1 LVLLWVFGRDQR
13 VHFVAFVGDL
23 VLQGF
28 RFIPTMRSLP
38 ARSQYFRWF
47 LVSTPG
53 HRLPDSQRCGSRD
66 PYRRL
71 IAAAFLRCGKCQEKV
86 ATVANFRQTI
96 TEKRVIDMSLAL
108 RQIPSGFAVEHI
120 FKGAFVSH
128 KLLPSILLACALFA
142 FPAFAQTGATTKIAA
157 PATNKADVLTPDQAK
172 RALDTLQD
180 DNKRAQMIDTLRAI
194 AKAPPQAQAAPPALE
209 SQSAIPL
216 TADSLGA
223 QLLLT
228 VSEQIGEISH
238 EIAGIARTLTNF
250 PAFYYWIVQTANDP
264 TAYDQL
270 LDIAWKLALV
280 FGCALAA
287 EWLIFR
293 VIKRPVALLEARLF
307 QTASAPVQTLA
318 MVDPPSSATDVIVEP
333 ELQQRRLSLARAWQ
347 SLVRLPFVLGRLA
360 LDLVPVLVFIGV
372 ATMLLGTQIGDLATA
387 RRVIF
392 AVVNAYALSR
402 GLICVVRALAGP
414 FGLFR
419 VRGETAAYIEIWAR
433 RIVTVAV
440 SGVAFANVALLLGL
454 YRAGY
459 AAVLHLVV
467 LIVHLFIVVIIL
479 QCRRQV
485 ARAIRA
491 PVGRE
496 GITARLRDRVADRW
510 HYLAIALDLA
520 LWAVWALNIPNG
532 YSLLLQY
539 FVGTIAVALIARLA
553 TTVVLSLIDRGFRI
567 SPDIL
572 QRFHG
577 LETRANRYLP
587 LLRQIVSFVIAFIGF
602 VALLEVW
609 GVDAVVWFYGG
620 QIGSRLLSA
629 VVTISVA
636 ALAAAVIWESSN
648 ALMDRQL
655 NVLSRDGH
663 YARAARLRTFQPML
677 RTALLCLIVT
687 VVGLTALSEIGV
699 NVAPLLAG
707 AGIVGIAIG
716 FGSQKLVQD
725 LITGLFLLLEN
736 TVQVGDDVTVSG
748 LSGKV
753 ENVSIRTIRLRAGD
767 GSVHI
772 VPFSAVTT
780 LTNSSRGAGNA
791 AVSVNVSY
799 KEDTDRAGQILKDIV
814 AEMRHEP
821 EYRSAIRGE
830 LELWGVD
837 KVDGSMAS
845 IVGQIRC
852 TDSGRWPVQ
861 REFNRRM
868 KRRFQECGI
877 EIASASQTIL
887 MQVPP
892 PADTASNSM
901 PRRAAG

>member
-1 LVLLWVFGRDQR
+1 MV
-13 VHFVAFVGDL
+13 
-23 VLQGF
+23 
-28 RFIPTMRSLP
+28 
-38 ARSQYFRWF
+38 
-47 LVSTPG
+47 
-53 HRLPDSQRCGSRD
+53 
-66 PYRRL
+66 
-71 IAAAFLRCGKCQEKV
+71 
-86 ATVANFRQTI
+86 
-96 TEKRVIDMSLAL
+96 
-108 RQIPSGFAVEHI
+108 HI

-128 KLLPSILLACALFA
+128 KLFPSILLACALFA
-142 FPAFAQTGATTKIAA
+142 FPAFAQTGAAPKDAPKAA
-157 PATNKADVLTPDQAK
+157 ASTANNADVLTSDQAK

-180 DNKRAQMIDTLRAI
+180 DKKRAQMIDTLRAI
-194 AKAPPQAQAAPPALE
+194 ANASPQTQAAPEPQPAT
-209 SQSAIPL
+209 PL

-228 VSEQIGEISH
+228 VSEQVGEISR
-238 EIAGIARTLTNF
+238 EIADTARTLTRF
-250 PAFYYWIVQTANDP
+250 PAFYYWFVRTANDP
-264 TAYDQL
+264 YAYNQL
-270 LDIAWKLALV
+270 FDIAWKLALV
-280 FGCALAA
+280 FGCAFAA

-293 VIKRPVALLEARLF
+293 VIKRPVALLEARLP
-307 QTASAPVQTLA
+307 QSARAPAQTLA
-318 MVDPPSSATDVIVEP
+318 IADPPSSAADVTAQSG
-333 ELQQRRLSLARAWQ
+333 LQRRRLSLARAWQ
-347 SLVRLPFVLGRLA
+347 SLIRLPFVLGRLA
-360 LDLVPVLVFIGV
+360 LELLPVLVFVGI
-372 ATMLLGTQIGDLATA
+372 ATSLLGTEIGDLPTA
-387 RRVIF
+387 RLVIL

-419 VRGETAAYIEIWAR
+419 VRPETAAYIEIWAR
-433 RIVTVAV
+433 RIVAVGV
-440 SGVAFANVALLLGL
+440 SGIAFANVALLLGL
-454 YRAGY
+454 HRAGY
-459 AAVLHLVV
+459 AALLRLVM

-485 ARAIRA
+485 AEAIRA
-491 PVGRE
+491 PAGRE
-496 GITARLRDRVADRW
+496 GIAARARNRVAGLW
-510 HYLAIALDLA
+510 HLLAIALDLA
-520 LWAVWALNIPNG
+520 LWAVWALNIRNG
-532 YSLLLQY
+532 YALLLQY
-539 FVGTIAVALIARLA
+539 FVGTIAIVLIARLA
-553 TTVVLSLIDRGFRI
+553 TIVVLSLIDRGFRV
-567 SPDIL
+567 SPDVL
-572 QRFHG
+572 QRFPG

-587 LLRQIVSFVIAFIGF
+587 LLRKIISAVIAFIGF

-629 VVTISVA
+629 VVTIGIA
-636 ALAAAVIWESSN
+636 ALAAAAIWEASN

-655 NVLSRDGH
+655 NALSRDGH
-663 YARAARLRTFQPML
+663 FARAARLRTFQPML
-677 RTALLCLIVT
+677 RTALLCLIVA
-687 VVGLTALSEIGV
+687 VVGLTTLSEIGV

-736 TVQVGDDVTVSG
+736 TVQVGDNVTVSG
-748 LSGKV
+748 LSGTV

-780 LTNSSRGAGNA
+780 LTNASRGAGNA

-821 EYRSAIRGE
+821 EYRNAIRGD

-877 EIASASQTIL
+877 EIASAGQTIL
-887 MQVPP
+887 MQIPA
-892 PADTASNSM
+892 PADVAPDSM

>member
-1 LVLLWVFGRDQR
+1 
-13 VHFVAFVGDL
+13 
-23 VLQGF
+23 
-28 RFIPTMRSLP
+28 
-38 ARSQYFRWF
+38 
-47 LVSTPG
+47 
-53 HRLPDSQRCGSRD
+53 
-66 PYRRL
+66 
-71 IAAAFLRCGKCQEKV
+71 
-86 ATVANFRQTI
+86 
-96 TEKRVIDMSLAL
+96 
-108 RQIPSGFAVEHI
+108 
-120 FKGAFVSH
+120 VSH
-128 KLLPSILLACALFA
+128 KLFASILLVCALLA
-142 FPAFAQTGATTKIAA
+142 FPAFAQPVAA
-157 PATNKADVLTPDQAK
+157 PPAPPANHADVLTPDQAK
-172 RALDTLQD
+172 RALETLLD
-180 DNKRAQMIDTLRAI
+180 DKKRAQMIDTLRAI
-194 AKAPPQAQAAPPALE
+194 ANASPQPQAASPAPEP
-209 SQSAIPL
+209 QSAIPL

-228 VSEQIGEISH
+228 VSEQVGDISH
-238 EIAGIARTLTNF
+238 EIADVARTLTNF
-250 PAFYYWIVQTANDP
+250 PAFYYWFVRTANDP
-264 TAYDQL
+264 SAYHQL

-280 FGCALAA
+280 FGCAFAA

-293 VIKRPVALLEARLF
+293 LIKRPVALLEARLP
-307 QTASAPVQTLA
+307 QTARAPVQTLA
-318 MVDPPSSATDVIVEP
+318 IVDPPSSVTDVTVEP
-333 ELQQRRLSLARAWQ
+333 ELHRRRLSLVRAWQ
-347 SLVRLPFVLGRLA
+347 SLVKLPFVLGRLA
-360 LDLVPVLVFIGV
+360 LELLPVLAFIGM
-372 ATMLLGTQIGDLATA
+372 ATLLLGTQIGDLATT
-387 RRVIF
+387 RLVIL

-419 VRGETAAYIEIWAR
+419 VRAETAAYIEIWAR
-433 RIVTVAV
+433 RIVTVGV
-440 SGVAFANVALLLGL
+440 SGIALANVALLLGL
-454 YRAGY
+454 HRGGY
-459 AAVLHLVV
+459 AALLRLVMLV
-467 LIVHLFIVVIIL
+467 VHLFIVVIIL

-485 ARAIRA
+485 ADAIRA
-491 PVGRE
+491 PAGRD
-496 GITARLRDRVADRW
+496 GAAARMRNRVAGLW

-520 LWAVWALNIPNG
+520 LWTVWALNIRNG

-539 FVGTIAVALIARLA
+539 FVGTIAVALIMRLA
-553 TTVVLSLIDRGFRI
+553 TIVVLSLIDRGFRI
-567 SPDIL
+567 SPDL
-572 QRFHG
+572 LRRFPG

-587 LLRQIVSFVIAFIGF
+587 LLRNIVSAVIAFIGF

-609 GVDAVVWFYGG
+609 GVDAIVWFYGG

-629 VVTISVA
+629 IVTIGIA
-636 ALAAAVIWESSN
+636 ALAAAAIWEVSN
-648 ALMDRQL
+648 ALMDRQV

-736 TVQVGDDVTVSG
+736 TVQVGDTVTLSG
-748 LSGKV
+748 LSGVV
-753 ENVSIRTIRLRAGD
+753 ENVSIRTLRLRAGD

-780 LTNSSRGAGNA
+780 ITNSSRGAGNA
-791 AVSVNVSY
+791 SVSVNVSY

-814 AEMRHEP
+814 AEMRRET
-821 EYRSAIRGE
+821 EYQHLIRGD

-868 KRRFQECGI
+868 KRRFQECGV
-877 EIASASQTIL
+877 EIAPGSQTIL
-887 MQVPP
+887 MQIPA
-892 PADTASNSM
+892 PADVANSM

>member
-1 LVLLWVFGRDQR
+1 MRKGRYR
-13 VHFVAFVGDL
+13 
-23 VLQGF
+23 F
-28 RFIPTMRSLP
+28 RF
-38 ARSQYFRWF
+38 
-47 LVSTPG
+47 
-53 HRLPDSQRCGSRD
+53 
-66 PYRRL
+66 
-71 IAAAFLRCGKCQEKV
+71 
-86 ATVANFRQTI
+86 
-96 TEKRVIDMSLAL
+96 
-108 RQIPSGFAVEHI
+108 AVVHI

-128 KLLPSILLACALFA
+128 KLFPSILLACALFA
-142 FPAFAQTGATTKIAA
+142 SPAFAQTGAAPKAA
-157 PATNKADVLTPDQAK
+157 ASATNKADVLTPDQAK

-180 DNKRAQMIDTLRAI
+180 DKKRAQMIGTLRAI
-194 AKAPPQAQAAPPALE
+194 ANASPQAQAAPPAPE
-209 SQSAIPL
+209 PQPAIPL

-228 VSEQIGEISH
+228 VSEQVGEISH
-238 EIAGIARTLTNF
+238 EIADMARTLTHC
-250 PAFYYWIVQTANDP
+250 PAFYYWIVRTANDP
-264 TAYDQL
+264 SAYDEL

-280 FGCALAA
+280 FGCAFAA

-293 VIKRPVALLEARLF
+293 VIKRPVALLEAHLP
-307 QTASAPVQTLA
+307 QTARAPAQTLA
-318 MVDPPSSATDVIVEP
+318 MVDPPSSAADVTAEP
-333 ELQQRRLSLARAWQ
+333 ELRRRRLSLARAWQ

-360 LDLVPVLVFIGV
+360 LELLPVLVFVGV
-372 ATMLLGTQIGDLATA
+372 ATMLLGTEIGDLATT
-387 RRVIF
+387 RLVIL

-402 GLICVVRALAGP
+402 GLICVARALAGP

-419 VRGETAAYIEIWAR
+419 VRAETAAYIEIWAR
-433 RIVTVAV
+433 RIVTVGV
-440 SGVAFANVALLLGL
+440 SGIAFANVALLLGL
-454 YRAGY
+454 HRAGY
-459 AAVLHLVV
+459 AALLRLAM

-479 QCRRQV
+479 QCRRQI
-485 ARAIRA
+485 AEAIRA
-491 PVGRE
+491 PGGRE
-496 GITARLRDRVADRW
+496 GAAARVRNRVAGLW

-520 LWAVWALNIPNG
+520 LWAVWALNIRNG

-539 FVGTIAVALIARLA
+539 FVGTIAVAMITRLA
-553 TTVVLSLIDRGFRI
+553 TIVVLSLIDRGFSI

-572 QRFHG
+572 QRFPG
-577 LETRANRYLP
+577 LESRANRYLP
-587 LLRQIVSFVIAFIGF
+587 PLRKIISAVIAFIGF

-609 GVDAVVWFYGG
+609 GVDAIVWFYGG

-629 VVTISVA
+629 AATIGIA
-636 ALAAAVIWESSN
+636 ALAAAAIWEASN

-663 YARAARLRTFQPML
+663 FARAARLRTFQPML

-687 VVGLTALSEIGV
+687 VVGLAALSEIG
-699 NVAPLLAG
+699 
-707 AGIVGIAIG
+707 GIAIG

-736 TVQVGDDVTVSG
+736 TVQVGDNVSVSG
-748 LSGKV
+748 LSGTV

-780 LTNSSRGAGNA
+780 ITNSSRGAGNA

-799 KEDTDRAGQILKDIV
+799 KEDTDRAGQLLKDIV
-814 AEMRHEP
+814 AEMRREP
-821 EYRSAIRGE
+821 EYRQAIRGD

-877 EIASASQTIL
+877 EIASAGQTIL
-887 MQVPP
+887 MQIPA
-892 PADTASNSM
+892 PADVASDSM

>member
-1 LVLLWVFGRDQR
+1 
-13 VHFVAFVGDL
+13 
-23 VLQGF
+23 
-28 RFIPTMRSLP
+28 M
-38 ARSQYFRWF
+38 
-47 LVSTPG
+47 
-53 HRLPDSQRCGSRD
+53 
-66 PYRRL
+66 
-71 IAAAFLRCGKCQEKV
+71 
-86 ATVANFRQTI
+86 
-96 TEKRVIDMSLAL
+96 
-108 RQIPSGFAVEHI
+108 
-120 FKGAFVSH
+120 SH
-128 KLLPSILLACALFA
+128 KLFPSFLLACALFA
-142 FPAFAQTGATTKIAA
+142 CPALAQTGAAPKETSKDTHKPAA
-157 PATNKADVLTPDQAK
+157 PAANNADALTPDQAK

-180 DNKRAQMIDTLRAI
+180 DKKRAQMIDTLRAI
-194 AKAPPQAQAAPPALE
+194 AQASPQAQISPQAPPAPE
-209 SQSAIPL
+209 PKPAIPL

-228 VSEQIGEISH
+228 VSEQVGEISH
-238 EIAGIARTLTNF
+238 EIADMARTLTHF
-250 PAFYYWIVQTANDP
+250 PAFYYWIVRTANDP
-264 TAYDQL
+264 AAYNQL

-280 FGCALAA
+280 FGCAFAA
-287 EWLIFR
+287 EWLIFHL
-293 VIKRPVALLEARLF
+293 VKRPVALLEARLP
-307 QTASAPVQTLA
+307 QTARAPAQTLA
-318 MVDPPSSATDVIVEP
+318 MADPPSSAADVIAEP
-333 ELQQRRLSLARAWQ
+333 GLHRRRLSLARAWQ

-360 LDLVPVLVFIGV
+360 LELLPVLVFVGV
-372 ATMLLGTQIGDLATA
+372 ATMLLGTQIGDLATT
-387 RRVIF
+387 RLVIL

-419 VRGETAAYIEIWAR
+419 VRAETAAYIEIWAR
-433 RIVTVAV
+433 RIVTVGV
-440 SGVAFANVALLLGL
+440 SGIAFANVALLLGL
-454 YRAGY
+454 HRAGY
-459 AAVLHLVV
+459 AALLRLVM
-467 LIVHLFIVVIIL
+467 LIVHLFVVVIIL

-485 ARAIRA
+485 AEAIRA
-491 PVGRE
+491 PAGRE
-496 GITARLRDRVADRW
+496 GTAARVRNRIAGLW
-510 HYLAIALDLA
+510 HLLAIALDLA
-520 LWAVWALNIPNG
+520 LWAVWALNIRNG

-539 FVGTIAVALIARLA
+539 FVGTIAVVLIARLA
-553 TTVVLSLIDRGFRI
+553 TIVVLSLIDRGFRI

-572 QRFHG
+572 QRFPG

-587 LLRQIVSFVIAFIGF
+587 LLRRIVSGVIAFIGF

-609 GVDAVVWFYGG
+609 GVDAIVWFYGG

-629 VVTISVA
+629 AATIGIA
-636 ALAAAVIWESSN
+636 ALSAAAIWEVAN

-655 NVLSRDGH
+655 SALSRDGH

-677 RTALLCLIVT
+677 RTALLCVIVA

-799 KEDTDRAGQILKDIV
+799 KEDTDRAGEILKDIV
-814 AEMRHEP
+814 DEMRREP
-821 EYRSAIRGE
+821 EYRHMIRGE

-877 EIASASQTIL
+877 EIASAGQTIL
-887 MQVPP
+887 MQIPP
-892 PADTASNSM
+892 PPDVASDAV

>member
-1 LVLLWVFGRDQR
+1 
-13 VHFVAFVGDL
+13 VHKF
-23 VLQGF
+23 
-28 RFIPTMRSLP
+28 
-38 ARSQYFRWF
+38 
-47 LVSTPG
+47 
-53 HRLPDSQRCGSRD
+53 
-66 PYRRL
+66 
-71 IAAAFLRCGKCQEKV
+71 KE
-86 ATVANFRQTI
+86 
-96 TEKRVIDMSLAL
+96 AL
-108 RQIPSGFAVEHI
+108 
-120 FKGAFVSH
+120 VSH
-128 KLLPSILLACALFA
+128 KLFPLILLAGVLFA
-142 FPAFAQTGATTKIAA
+142 LPAYAQTGDTSNDASKAA
-157 PATNKADVLTPDQAK
+157 ANNADVLTPEQAK

-180 DNKRAQMIDTLRAI
+180 DQMRARMIDTLRAI
-194 AKAPPQAQAAPPALE
+194 VNASPQAPPAP
-209 SQSAIPL
+209 QPQPAIPL
-216 TADSLGA
+216 TADGLGA

-228 VSEQIGEISH
+228 VSEQIGDISH
-238 EIAGIARTLTNF
+238 QVADLARTLTHF
-250 PAFYYWIVQTANDP
+250 TAFYYWIVRTANDP
-264 TAYDQL
+264 SAYDQL

-280 FGCALAA
+280 FGCAFAA
-287 EWLIFR
+287 EALIFR
-293 VIKRPVALLEARLF
+293 VVRWPIAWLEARLPKM
-307 QTASAPVQTLA
+307 AGAPAQTLVMA
-318 MVDPPSSATDVIVEP
+318 DLPSSVADVVAEP
-333 ELQQRRLSLARAWQ
+333 EQQQRRLSLARAWQ

-360 LDLVPVLVFIGV
+360 LELLPVLVFIGV
-372 ATMLLGTQIGDLATA
+372 AMMLLGTGIGDIPTTRL
-387 RRVIF
+387 VIL

-419 VRGETAAYIEIWAR
+419 VRPETGAYIEIWAR
-433 RIVTVAV
+433 RIVTV
-440 SGVAFANVALLLGL
+440 GVPGIAFANVALLLGL
-454 YRAGY
+454 HHAGY
-459 AAVLHLVV
+459 VALLHLVM

-485 ARAIRA
+485 AEAIRA
-491 PVGRE
+491 PAGRE
-496 GITARLRDRVADRW
+496 GVAAMVRNRFAGLW

-520 LWAVWALNIPNG
+520 LWAVWALNIRNG

-539 FVGTIAVALIARLA
+539 FIGTIAVALITRLA
-553 TTVVLSLIDRGFRI
+553 TIVVLSLIDRGFSI

-572 QRFHG
+572 QRFPG
-577 LETRANRYLP
+577 LEIRANRYLP
-587 LLRQIVSFVIAFIGF
+587 LLRKILTAVIAFIGF

-609 GVDAVVWFYGG
+609 GVDAIVWFYGG

-629 VVTISVA
+629 VATISIA

-648 ALMDRQL
+648 ALMDRQV
-655 NVLSRDGH
+655 NVLSREGH

-677 RTALLCLIVT
+677 RTALLCLILT

-736 TVQVGDDVTVSG
+736 TVQVGDNVSVSG
-748 LSGKV
+748 LSGMV
-753 ENVSIRTIRLRAGD
+753 ENVSIRTIRLRAAD

-780 LTNSSRGAGNA
+780 ITNASRGAGNA

-799 KEDTDRAGQILKDIV
+799 KEDTDRAGQILKEIV
-814 AEMRHEP
+814 AEMRREP
-821 EYRSAIRGE
+821 EYRQAIRGD

-877 EIASASQTIL
+877 EIASAGQTIL
-887 MQVPP
+887 MQIPA
-892 PADTASNSM
+892 PADVASNSM

>member
-1 LVLLWVFGRDQR
+1 
-13 VHFVAFVGDL
+13 
-23 VLQGF
+23 
-28 RFIPTMRSLP
+28 
-38 ARSQYFRWF
+38 
-47 LVSTPG
+47 
-53 HRLPDSQRCGSRD
+53 
-66 PYRRL
+66 
-71 IAAAFLRCGKCQEKV
+71 
-86 ATVANFRQTI
+86 
-96 TEKRVIDMSLAL
+96 MSY
-108 RQIPSGFAVEHI
+108 
-120 FKGAFVSH
+120 
-128 KLLPSILLACALFA
+128 KLLPSILLACVLFA
-142 FPAFAQTGATTKIAA
+142 LPAVAQSGAASKDAPKDAKAA
-157 PATNKADVLTPDQAK
+157 ASTANNADVLTPDQAK

-180 DNKRAQMIDTLRAI
+180 DKKRAQMIDTLRAI
-194 AKAPPQAQAAPPALE
+194 ANASPQAQAAPEPKP
-209 SQSAIPL
+209 AIPL

-228 VSEQIGEISH
+228 VSERVGDVSR
-238 EIAGIARTLTNF
+238 EIAGIARTLTHF
-250 PAFYYWIVQTANDP
+250 PAFYYWFVRTANDP
-264 TAYDQL
+264 AAYNQL
-270 LDIAWKLALV
+270 FDIAWKLALV

-293 VIKRPVALLEARLF
+293 AIKRPVALLEARLP
-307 QTASAPVQTLA
+307 QSARAPAQTLA
-318 MVDPPSSATDVIVEP
+318 IADPPSSAADVTAEP
-333 ELQQRRLSLARAWQ
+333 ALHRRRLSLARAWQ

-360 LDLVPVLVFIGV
+360 LELLPVLAFVGV
-372 ATMLLGTQIGDLATA
+372 ATSLLGTEIGDLPIA
-387 RRVIF
+387 RLVIL

-419 VRGETAAYIEIWAR
+419 VRPETAAYIEIWAR
-433 RIVTVAV
+433 RIVAVGV
-440 SGVAFANVALLLGL
+440 SGIAFANVALLLGL
-454 YRAGY
+454 HRAGY
-459 AAVLHLVV
+459 AALLRLVM
-467 LIVHLFIVVIIL
+467 LTVHLFIVVIIL

-485 ARAIRA
+485 AEAIRA
-491 PVGRE
+491 PAGRE
-496 GITARLRDRVADRW
+496 GFAARARNRVAGLW
-510 HYLAIALDLA
+510 HFLAIALDLA
-520 LWAVWALNIPNG
+520 LWAVWALNIRNG
-532 YSLLLQY
+532 YALLLQY
-539 FVGTIAVALIARLA
+539 FVGTIAIVLIARLA
-553 TTVVLSLIDRGFRI
+553 TIVVLSLIDRGFRI

-572 QRFHG
+572 QRFPG
-577 LETRANRYLP
+577 LENRANRYLP
-587 LLRQIVSFVIAFIGF
+587 LLRKIISIVIGFIGF

-620 QIGSRLLSA
+620 QIGSRLLAA
-629 VVTISVA
+629 VVTVGIA
-636 ALAAAVIWESSN
+636 ALAAAAIWEASN

-655 NVLSRDGH
+655 SALSRDGH
-663 YARAARLRTFQPML
+663 FARAARLRTFQPML
-677 RTALLCLIVT
+677 RTTLLCLIVA

-736 TVQVGDDVTVSG
+736 TVQVGDSVTVSG
-748 LSGKV
+748 LSGTV

-780 LTNSSRGAGNA
+780 LTNASRGAGNA

-799 KEDTDRAGQILKDIV
+799 REDTDRAGQILKDIV

-821 EYRSAIRGE
+821 EYRNAIRGD
-830 LELWGVD
+830 LELWGID

-877 EIASASQTIL
+877 EIASAAQTIL
-887 MQVPP
+887 MQIPA
-892 PADTASNSM
+892 PADVAADSM
-901 PRRAAG
+901 PRRAAR

>member
-1 LVLLWVFGRDQR
+1 
-13 VHFVAFVGDL
+13 
-23 VLQGF
+23 
-28 RFIPTMRSLP
+28 
-38 ARSQYFRWF
+38 
-47 LVSTPG
+47 
-53 HRLPDSQRCGSRD
+53 
-66 PYRRL
+66 
-71 IAAAFLRCGKCQEKV
+71 
-86 ATVANFRQTI
+86 
-96 TEKRVIDMSLAL
+96 
-108 RQIPSGFAVEHI
+108 
-120 FKGAFVSH
+120 VSH
-128 KLLPSILLACALFA
+128 KLFPAILLACALSA
-142 FPAFAQTGATTKIAA
+142 LPAFAQTSAA
-157 PATNKADVLTPDQAK
+157 PKAAASAANNADVPTPDQAK

-180 DNKRAQMIDTLRAI
+180 DKKRAQMIDTLRAI
-194 AKAPPQAQAAPPALE
+194 ANTSPQAQAASPAPE
-209 SQSAIPL
+209 PQAAIPL

-228 VSEQIGEISH
+228 VSEQVGEISH
-238 EIAGIARTLTNF
+238 QIADMARTLTRF
-250 PAFYYWIVQTANDP
+250 PAFYYWFVRTANDP
-264 TAYDQL
+264 TAYNQL

-280 FGCALAA
+280 FGCAFAA

-293 VIKRPVALLEARLF
+293 VIKRPVALLEARLP
-307 QTASAPVQTLA
+307 QTARAPTLA
-318 MVDPPSSATDVIVEP
+318 MADPPSSAADVAAEP
-333 ELQQRRLSLARAWQ
+333 GLRRRRLSLARAWQ

-360 LDLVPVLVFIGV
+360 LELLPVLAFIGV
-372 ATMLLGTQIGDLATA
+372 ATMLLGTEIGDLATT
-387 RRVIF
+387 RLVIL

-419 VRGETAAYIEIWAR
+419 VRAETAAYIEIWAR
-433 RIVTVAV
+433 RIVGVGV
-440 SGVAFANVALLLGL
+440 SGIAFANVALLLGL
-454 YRAGY
+454 HRAGY
-459 AAVLHLVV
+459 AAVLRLVM
-467 LIVHLFIVVIIL
+467 LIVHLFVVVIIL

-485 ARAIRA
+485 AEAIRA
-491 PVGRE
+491 PAGRQ
-496 GITARLRDRVADRW
+496 GAAARVRNRVAGLW

-520 LWAVWALNIPNG
+520 LWAVWALNIRNG

-539 FVGTIAVALIARLA
+539 FAGTIAVALIARLA
-553 TTVVLSLIDRGFRI
+553 TIVVLSLIDRGFRI

-572 QRFHG
+572 QRFPG

-587 LLRQIVSFVIAFIGF
+587 LLRKIVSSVIGFIGF

-629 VVTISVA
+629 VVTIGIA
-636 ALAAAVIWESSN
+636 ALAAAAIWEASN
-648 ALMDRQL
+648 ALMDRQF
-655 NVLSRDGH
+655 NALSRDGH
-663 YARAARLRTFQPML
+663 FARAARLRTFQPML
-677 RTALLCLIVT
+677 RTALLCVIVT

-736 TVQVGDDVTVSG
+736 TVQVGDNVSVSG
-748 LSGKV
+748 LSGTV

-780 LTNSSRGAGNA
+780 ITNSSRGAGNA

-814 AEMRHEP
+814 AEMRREP
-821 EYRSAIRGE
+821 EYRHAIRGD

-877 EIASASQTIL
+877 EIASAGQTIL
-887 MQVPP
+887 MQIPA
-892 PADTASNSM
+892 PADAASDSM
-901 PRRAAG
+901 LRRAAG

>member
-1 LVLLWVFGRDQR
+1 V
-13 VHFVAFVGDL
+13 
-23 VLQGF
+23 
-28 RFIPTMRSLP
+28 
-38 ARSQYFRWF
+38 
-47 LVSTPG
+47 
-53 HRLPDSQRCGSRD
+53 
-66 PYRRL
+66 
-71 IAAAFLRCGKCQEKV
+71 
-86 ATVANFRQTI
+86 
-96 TEKRVIDMSLAL
+96 
-108 RQIPSGFAVEHI
+108 HI

-128 KLLPSILLACALFA
+128 KLFPSILLACALSA
-142 FPAFAQTGATTKIAA
+142 LPAFAQTSAA
-157 PATNKADVLTPDQAK
+157 PKAAASAANNADVLTPDQAK

-180 DNKRAQMIDTLRAI
+180 DKKRAQMIDTLRAI
-194 AKAPPQAQAAPPALE
+194 ANASPQAQAASPAPE
-209 SQSAIPL
+209 PQAAIPL

-228 VSEQIGEISH
+228 VSEQVGEISH
-238 EIAGIARTLTNF
+238 QIADMARTLTRF
-250 PAFYYWIVQTANDP
+250 PAFYYWFVRTANDP
-264 TAYDQL
+264 TAYNQL

-280 FGCALAA
+280 FGCAFAA

-293 VIKRPVALLEARLF
+293 VIKRPVALLEARLP
-307 QTASAPVQTLA
+307 QTARAPTLA
-318 MVDPPSSATDVIVEP
+318 MADPPSSAADVAAEP
-333 ELQQRRLSLARAWQ
+333 GLRRRRLSLARAWQ

-360 LDLVPVLVFIGV
+360 LELLPVLVFVGV
-372 ATMLLGTQIGDLATA
+372 ATMLLGTEIGDLATT
-387 RRVIF
+387 RLVIL

-402 GLICVVRALAGP
+402 GLVCVVRALAGP

-419 VRGETAAYIEIWAR
+419 VRAETAAYIEIWAR
-433 RIVTVAV
+433 RIVTVGV
-440 SGVAFANVALLLGL
+440 SGIAFANVALLLGL
-454 YRAGY
+454 HRAGY
-459 AAVLHLVV
+459 AAVLRLVMLV
-467 LIVHLFIVVIIL
+467 VHLFIVVIVL

-485 ARAIRA
+485 AEAIRA
-491 PVGRE
+491 PAGRE
-496 GITARLRDRVADRW
+496 GAAARVRNRVAGLW
-510 HYLAIALDLA
+510 HYLAIALDLS
-520 LWAVWALNIPNG
+520 LWAVWALNIRNG

-539 FVGTIAVALIARLA
+539 FVGTIAVVLIARLA
-553 TTVVLSLIDRGFRI
+553 TIVVLSLIDRGFRI
-567 SPDIL
+567 GPDIL
-572 QRFHG
+572 QRFPG

-587 LLRQIVSFVIAFIGF
+587 LLRKIVSSVIAFIGF

-629 VVTISVA
+629 VTTIGIA
-636 ALAAAVIWESSN
+636 ALAAAAIWEASN

-655 NVLSRDGH
+655 NVLAREGH
-663 YARAARLRTFQPML
+663 FARAARLRTFQPML

-736 TVQVGDDVTVSG
+736 TVQVGDNVSVSG
-748 LSGKV
+748 LSGMV

-780 LTNSSRGAGNA
+780 ITNSSRGAGNA

-814 AEMRHEP
+814 AEMRREP
-821 EYRSAIRGE
+821 EYRQAIRGD

-877 EIASASQTIL
+877 EIASTGQTIL
-887 MQVPP
+887 MQIPAPP
-892 PADTASNSM
+892 DVASDAV